1 MLATCER
8 AGRIVSGARRAEG
21 EMEARIFRAV
31 DEVERRKNVAS
42 FFCEF
47 LLLKKMGNLLQLT
60 LVRRQRER
68 RHRLS
73 PSFSLSHTQLRS
85 RQQPAL
91 ALPRSLMRASPTRR
105 MGSYERFQDS
115 VRLAFF
121 KRERLEMVFGS
132 IGENRCST
140 DAFSLFLFFPLS
152 LSLSL
157 FCLGHRRRLGPRGL
171 HRLRHHPRRR
181 RRRRRLPAARNRHRR
196 PAPRRGHHLPRLR
209 EAGGDG
215 QAAERRPGRGVGP
228 LDGRPAGLPARVLR
242 LEDRV
247 LRVEEE
253 GGVLFR
259 GFPSGVRGG
268 G

>member
-1 MLATCER
+1 MEKARTRRREGARDVVEDAIDADANVSTVDRSLRGKGEPTLMLATCER

-152 LSLSL
+152 LSLS
-157 FCLGHRRRLGPRGL
+157 F
-171 HRLRHHPRRR
+171 
-181 RRRRRLPAARNRHRR
+181 
-196 PAPRRGHHLPRLR
+196 
-209 EAGGDG
+209 
-215 QAAERRPGRGVGP
+215 V
-228 LDGRPAGLPARVLR
+228 
-242 LEDRV
+242 
-247 LRVEEE
+247 
-253 GGVLFR
+253 
-259 GFPSGVRGG
+259 
-268 G
+268 